1 MQIGQGNAEW
11 KIGNAKWKVEGKWGK
26 REIENGS
33 WELGERLTDCLTE
46 FW

>member
-33 WELGERLTDCLTE
+33 WESG
-46 FW
+46 

>member
-11 KIGNAKWKVEGKWGK
+11 KIGNAKWKVGGEWGK

-33 WELGERLTDCLTE
+33 WESG
-46 FW
+46 